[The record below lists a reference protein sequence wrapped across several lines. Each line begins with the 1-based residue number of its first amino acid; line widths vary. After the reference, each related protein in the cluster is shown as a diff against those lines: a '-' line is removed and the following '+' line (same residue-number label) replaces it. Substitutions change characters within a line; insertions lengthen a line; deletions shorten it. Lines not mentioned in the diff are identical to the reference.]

1 MISKNLLLFG
11 RRWVEAGQMMDTLET
26 KTRAGE
32 MVQAVPVAI
41 IWTNPICVAL
51 EDRGKL
57 LLPGQVSYVPILAA
71 RICFPSLLWHLVRGQ
86 WWQPWS
92 WSFLSFS
99 SCWVSCGQHQQH
111 SQQCLG
117 VTDPREVPQGS
128 PGISL
133 GKGGMF
139 LWLWFLGGEEFGACS
154 TWTTSQFGNSFVL
167 WVLLPNT
174 QTSFPWAWKRGWCT
188 ELLEKSG
195 SFSLKEGRRGVDL
208 TQGHVLDAAPV

>member
-57 LLPGQVSYVPILAA
+57 LLPGQISYVPILAA

-117 VTDPREVPQGS
+117 VIDPREVPQGS
-128 PGISL
+128 PGNVPRQRWDVPLAVISWWWGIWSL
-133 GKGGMF
+133 QHMNHFPVWEF
-139 LWLWFLGGEEFGACS
+139 LCPLSAAPQHPNE
-154 TWTTSQFGNSFVL
+154 
-167 WVLLPNT
+167 LPL
-174 QTSFPWAWKRGWCT
+174 S
-188 ELLEKSG
+188 LEKG
-195 SFSLKEGRRGVDL
+195 VVHRAAGEKWEFFPEGR
-208 TQGHVLDAAPV
+208 